1 MLRIWSEHL
10 AYVDA
15 RRPETLDLLE
25 RGRLHP
31 LFAVRPDSPR
41 DELAGL
47 IADVHD
53 RGLEVGIWPLIAK
66 EAGYWPSVRN
76 AERFVAYLDDLLDA
90 LDARGVRPD
99 WVAFDIEPPYER
111 DDTFGASIRRGFRRT
126 LGRALFSESD
136 GGGSAFDDAVETYRA
151 AVEALHDAGMRT
163 LGVATPTVAGD
174 VGREMHWQRSLE
186 TPWSP
191 LPWERA
197 GIMAYGSMI
206 SGYSGGFLDYADVRA
221 LHFRLLRRLR
231 RAFGPRTHVSVG
243 VTGIGVYEAEPYYR
257 DPAELARDIG
267 AARAAGIEDIAVFC
281 LEGILE
287 QPRPGAWVDAI
298 AGASAEV
305 PPGRWKADAVLGA
318 TAAVSELLALLRR
331 AGR

>member
-41 DELAGL
+41 GELAGL

-53 RGLEVGIWPLIAK
+53 RGLEVGVWPLIAK

-76 AERFVAYLDDLLDA
+76 AERFVTYLDELLDDLA
-90 LDARGVRPD
+90 GRGVRPD
-99 WVAFDIEPPYER
+99 WVAFDLEPPYER

-126 LGRALFSESD
+126 LERALGS
-136 GGGSAFDDAVETYRA
+136 GGGGGGTPFDEAVATYRA
-151 AVEALHDAGMRT
+151 AVESLHDGGIRT

-174 VGREMHWQRSLE
+174 LGREMHWQRSLE
-186 TPWSP
+186 TPLSP
-191 LPWERA
+191 LPWDRA

-206 SGYSGGFLDYADVRA
+206 SGYSRGILDYADVRA

-231 RAFGPRTHVSVG
+231 GVFGQRTHVSVG
-243 VTGIGVYEAEPYYR
+243 VTGTGVYEAEPYYR
-257 DPAELARDIG
+257 DPEELALDIG
-267 AARAAGIEDIAVFC
+267 AAQAAGIEDIAVFC
-281 LEGILE
+281 LEGILD
-287 QPRPGAWVDAI
+287 QAQPGAWVDAI

-305 PPGRWKADAVLGA
+305 PPGRWKADAILGG
-318 TAAVSELLALLRR
+318 TAAMSELLAWLRR